1 MRRRQYF
8 LSIIFVCLTIIIIL
22 PWWKG
27 DATKMAPTNDKKV
40 TVTQLVFQL
49 PEYEEKDFEA
59 ITQRP
64 LFNPKRR
71 PYKKTPTLP
80 AREINRSTLLKL
92 KIKGIVASRR
102 KKMILVEKDNKTL
115 ELYLGAKL
123 GGWVLKDVAAD
134 SVIFSDGKIEIDLLK
149 INRNAKKQATSRDTR
164 WLPKARQSK

>member
-8 LSIIFVCLTIIIIL
+8 LSIIFVCLIIIIIL
-22 PWWKG
+22 PWWQS
-27 DATKMAPTNDKKV
+27 DATKVAPTNDKKV
-40 TVTQLVFQL
+40 TVTRLVFQL

-71 PYKKTPTLP
+71 PYEKTPTLP

-92 KIKGIVASRR
+92 KIKGIVASGR
-102 KKMILVEKDNKTL
+102 KKMILVEKNNKTL
-115 ELYLGAKL
+115 ELYLGAGL
-123 GGWVLKDVAAD
+123 DGWVLKNVESD

-149 INRNAKKQATSRDTR
+149 INRNGKKQATSRNTR